1 MYYINKILRLI
12 QSKYKEKSIMPKKLY
27 VLLLLF
33 FTPFLTTQ
41 ALAADCTD
49 VILIKKDKLIFKT
62 YTKKKRNAKWRVI
75 MKVKILHQNRKR

>member
-1 MYYINKILRLI
+1 
-12 QSKYKEKSIMPKKLY
+12 MPKKLY

-62 YTKKKRNAKWRVI
+62 YTKKR
-75 MKVKILHQNRKR
+75 KI